1 MHNEQPK
8 DKQKHF
14 IKENLQI
21 ASSCVGIKFGIT
33 LFKQPFFVVQTSK
46 QANPSIPLIE
56 MVKKIYSDNGL
67 KGFYK
72 SMPATLC
79 INVLTES
86 YRGPLMVSAP
96 KYINEYT
103 PDSLSKYSV
112 FLTGFLAAPT
122 ISFVDTMLLGPLVR
136 MSTHQLSVKE
146 NIKIKDIAL
155 SYAKGH
161 FIKECYQG
169 SSALFL
175 QNTVLW
181 WTFFWFDDFNKNCIK
196 KHVGEVSYF
205 TLAATSVAG
214 GIVMSSVNIAFDTI
228 RVQMQQVHNK
238 DTSILNVTKSLIRN
252 HGFKA
257 LFAGLPPKMIG
268 GVIGYGYKS
277 FLREYWD
284 KDKDAAKVK
293 TENILLQTTINQ
305 AEENDNN
312 NLAQVAASSENIAT
326 SDPLTLSGN
335 NPPSPME

>member
-1 MHNEQPK
+1 MHDEQPN
-8 DKQKHF
+8 DKQKHL
-14 IKENLQI
+14 IKENLQV
-21 ASSCVGIKFGIT
+21 ASSCVCIKLGIT
-33 LFKQPFFVVQTSK
+33 LIKQPFFVVQTYK
-46 QANPSIPLIE
+46 QANPSVSLTEIA
-56 MVKKIYSDNGL
+56 KKIYSENGL

-72 SMPATLC
+72 SMPATMF

-86 YRGPLMVSAP
+86 YRGPLMVNAP
-96 KYINEYT
+96 KYINEKT
-103 PDSLSKYSV
+103 PDSLNKYSF

-155 SYAKGH
+155 SYSKSN
-161 FIKECYQG
+161 FLKECYKG

-196 KHVGEVSYF
+196 KHIGEVSYF
-205 TLAATSVAG
+205 SLAATSVAG
-214 GIVMSSVNIAFDTI
+214 GVVMSSVNIAFDTI

-238 DTSILNVTKSLIRN
+238 DTNILSVTKSLTAN

-257 LFAGLPPKMIG
+257 LFAGLPPKIIG
-268 GVIGYGYKS
+268 GIIGYGYKS

-284 KDKDAAKVK
+284 KDKDAVKVK
-293 TENILLQTTINQ
+293 IENILLQTTMHP

-312 NLAQVAASSENIAT
+312 NVAQVAASCEHIAT
-326 SDPLTLSGN
+326 SDPLTLTGN
-335 NPPSPME
+335 NPPPPME